1 MRRWAGISRCCS
13 GRTTTDARGTSG
25 HARARRRAGTSSC
38 CSGLA
43 RTGARG
49 ARTRAWGRR
58 WAASSSC
65 CSGRARMAAC
75 GPGGRAR
82 TRRGAGPSRCC
93 SGHARTAARGTK
105 TRARS
110 TGNSRCCNGLAR
122 TGARGAR
129 TRAWGRRWAAS
140 SSCRSG
146 CAPTAAR
153 GTISRA
159 SSRQEKGTSS
169 YYLGLARTAHPKSF
183 GNTSYGTVHTSNPT
197 AALLR
202 VRPTR
207 RCVFL
212 FSLGVT
218 RFPVQILPHHVS
230 VLHRLFRRITS
241 TFHTCSK
248 KPTRLHLEDLSRL
261 HLHLDSGTEMSTPS
275 SCAPRPANFPRL
287 HSRWRAV
294 STRHARDGYAREDGF
309 EGGATFGAFR

>member
-13 GRTTTDARGTSG
+13 GRTKTDARGTSG

-38 CSGLA
+38 CSG
-43 RTGARG
+43 
-49 ARTRAWGRR
+49 
-58 WAASSSC
+58 
-65 CSGRARMAAC
+65 
-75 GPGGRAR
+75 P
-82 TRRGAGPSRCC
+82 
-93 SGHARTAARGTK
+93 ARTAARGTK

-153 GTISRA
+153 GTITRA